1 MTLIDEKGRVFS
13 KINLFDL
20 FILIIL
26 LVVLI
31 FGVSKIYK
39 RYFVKQQ
46 FESYTMLVRATNVD
60 EIVAKSITKGMIIK
74 TPSGSKFGEISTAPV
89 IKPTQVY
96 VTTPQGVLI
105 ARTQPKLKDADF
117 ELIVQVPKGSR
128 EIRYGTQVFQA
139 GATGFIE
146 SDFTKYTI
154 QILSI
159 TPYTQ
164 KPVPVKQP

>member
-20 FILIIL
+20 LIL
-26 LVVLI
+26 LVLLMVFL
-31 FGVSKIYK
+31 FGLSKIFK
-39 RYFVKQQ
+39 RYYVKK
-46 FESYTMLVRATNVD
+46 EYDSYTMMVRATNID
-60 EIVAKSITKGMIIK
+60 EIVSQSIKKGMMIK
-74 TPSGSKFGEISTAPV
+74 TPSGGKFGEIITDPIV
-89 IKPTQVY
+89 NPTQVY

-105 ARTQPKLKDADF
+105 SRTQPKLKDADF
-117 ELIVQVPKGSR
+117 TLKIQVPKGSR
-128 EIRYGTQVFQA
+128 EIKYGTQEFKA

-159 TPYTQ
+159 TKIIPEPTNPE
-164 KPVPVKQP
+164 K

>member
-1 MTLIDEKGRVFS
+1 MTIIDEKGRVFS

-26 LVVLI
+26 LVVFI
-31 FGVSKIYK
+31 FGLSKIYK

-46 FESYTMLVRATNVD
+46 YDTYKMIVRASNVD
-60 EIVAKSITKGMIIK
+60 EIVAKSIKKGMIIK
-74 TPSGSKFGEISTAPV
+74 SPSGSHFGEIVTEPV
-89 IKPTQVY
+89 IKATQVY

-105 ARTQPKLKDADF
+105 SRTQPKLKDADF
-117 ELIVQVPKGSR
+117 ELLIKVPKGSR

-154 QILSI
+154 LVLDIK
-159 TPYTQ
+159 PYS
-164 KPVPVKQP
+164 PPIAPAKQ

>member
-1 MTLIDEKGRVFS
+1 MILIDEKGRVFS
-13 KINLFDL
+13 KINVFDL
-20 FILIIL
+20 FILVIL

-31 FGVSKIYK
+31 FGLSKIYK
-39 RYFVKQQ
+39 RYFVKTQYD
-46 FESYTMLVRATNVD
+46 SYQMLVRASNVD
-60 EIVAKSITKGMIIK
+60 EIVAKSIKKDMVIK
-74 TPSGSKFGEISTAPV
+74 TPSGGVFGKITTEPI

-105 ARTQPKLKDADF
+105 SRTQPKLKDADF
-117 ELIVQVPKGSR
+117 YLEIQVPKGSK

-159 TPYTQ
+159 TPIQNT
-164 KPVPVKQP
+164 VPVK

>member
-13 KINLFDL
+13 KINLLDL

-26 LVVLI
+26 LFVLI
-31 FGVSKIYK
+31 FGISKIYK

-46 FESYTMLVRATNVD
+46 FESYRMIVRASNVD
-60 EIVAKSITKGMIIK
+60 EIVAKSIKKEMIIK
-74 TPSGSKFGEISTAPV
+74 TPSGSIFGKIVTEPV

-105 ARTQPKLKDADF
+105 SRTQPKLKDADF
-117 ELIVQVPKGSR
+117 EMVIQVPKGSK
-128 EIRYGTQVFQA
+128 EIKYGTQEFKA

-159 TPYTQ
+159 TPVQTSN
-164 KPVPVKQP
+164 PVK

>member
-20 FILIIL
+20 FFLIIL

-31 FGVSKIYK
+31 FGLSKIYK
-39 RYFVKQQ
+39 RYFVKTQYDTYQ
-46 FESYTMLVRATNVD
+46 MFVRASNVD
-60 EIVAKSITKGMIIK
+60 EIVAKSIVQGMIIK
-74 TPSGSKFGEISTAPV
+74 TPSGAKFGEIKTNP
-89 IKPTQVY
+89 IIRPTQVY
-96 VTTPQGVLI
+96 VTTPEGVLI
-105 ARTQPKLKDADF
+105 SRTQPKLKDADF
-117 ELIVQVPKGSR
+117 YIEIQVPKGSK

-159 TPYTQ
+159 TQ
-164 KPVPVKQP
+164 IKNPVPVK

>member
-1 MTLIDEKGRVFS
+1 MTLIDEKGKVFS

-20 FILIIL
+20 LVLIL
-26 LVVLI
+26 LLI
-31 FGVSKIYK
+31 VFVFALSKVFK
-39 RYFVKQQ
+39 RYIVKKEYDTYQ
-46 FESYTMLVRATNVD
+46 MKVRATNVD
-60 EIVAKSITKGMIIK
+60 EIVANSIKKGMLIK
-74 TPSGSKFGEISTAPV
+74 TPSGAKFGEIINDPKIA
-89 IKPTQVY
+89 PTQVY

-105 ARTQPKLKDADF
+105 SRTQPKLKDADF
-117 ELIVQVPKGSR
+117 DLIVQVPKGSR

-159 TPYTQ
+159 VPYT
-164 KPVPVKQP
+164 KTPAK

>member
-1 MTLIDEKGRVFS
+1 MTLIDDKGRVFS

-26 LVVLI
+26 LVI
-31 FGVSKIYK
+31 FLFGLSKIYK
-39 RYFVKQQ
+39 RYFVKKE
-46 FESYTMLVRATNVD
+46 FDTYTMMVRAANID
-60 EIVAKSITKGMIIK
+60 EIVAQSIKKDMVIKS
-74 TPSGSKFGEISTAPV
+74 PSGAYFGIV
-89 IKPTQVY
+89 IQDPKIIPTQVY
-96 VTTPQGVLI
+96 VTSPQGVLV

-117 ELIVQVPKGSR
+117 TIRIRVPKGSR
-128 EIRYGTQVFQA
+128 EIRYGTQEFKS

-159 TPYTQ
+159 TPYNPEKESL
-164 KPVPVKQP
+164 KP